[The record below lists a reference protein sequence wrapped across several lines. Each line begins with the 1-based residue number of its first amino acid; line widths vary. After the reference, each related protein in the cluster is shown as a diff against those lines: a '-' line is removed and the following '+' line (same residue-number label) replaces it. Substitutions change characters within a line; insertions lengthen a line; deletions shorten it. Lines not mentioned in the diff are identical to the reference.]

1 MNDDVDVRNLLKL
14 VDNLGSEKSDERA
27 NVESP
32 QPTDDLLSFRDL
44 VIEEA
49 LISFVSGKYFNIFQL
64 DRTADAID
72 ARLGRP
78 SRNYGEKTPVR
89 AAIEPA
95 LNALHCVD
103 FDKMSASLRAGLPNA
118 LLAHFGL
125 DEASGEAMLGQEG
138 WARVA
143 SAYQAFAA
151 PAVESASG
159 PAPELM
165 SRGFSEHPIASGPV
179 RAVTVLLFT
188 ALVFY
193 GLWRGTVHLVQWI
206 RIH

>member
-78 SRNYGEKTPVR
+78 RGITVKRRQCGPQSSRR
-89 AAIEPA
+89 
-95 LNALHCVD
+95 
-103 FDKMSASLRAGLPNA
+103 
-118 LLAHFGL
+118 
-125 DEASGEAMLGQEG
+125 
-138 WARVA
+138 
-143 SAYQAFAA
+143 
-151 PAVESASG
+151 
-159 PAPELM
+159 
-165 SRGFSEHPIASGPV
+165 
-179 RAVTVLLFT
+179 
-188 ALVFY
+188 
-193 GLWRGTVHLVQWI
+193 
-206 RIH
+206 